1 MDVKNYKLSP
11 EDRELLYQMLGIKTL
26 GQDMKDI
33 KTNRPMDILQN
44 FVNYNLKE
52 ELKKGLSDIQNHME
66 DYHFYRYMA
75 YVIESKE
82 KNKDIR
88 YSIASWM
95 CHSRHEDLPF
105 NDIFVLDDE
114 IYIYTYRPGL
124 WIGRGGK
131 TIDDCLYHIN
141 HKVDG
146 TKYRDLK
153 INLIESK
160 NDAVSEVYSYMLTC
174 HEYTDFSNES
184 ITAPNPK
191 KNLIK
196 I

>member
-1 MDVKNYKLSP
+1 MMETSKNIQIKNVLSSIEPNYK
-11 EDRELLYQMLGIKTL
+11 
-26 GQDMKDI
+26 
-33 KTNRPMDILQN
+33 
-44 FVNYNLKE
+44 E
-52 ELKKGLSDIQNHME
+52 EIKKGLSDIRNHME

-88 YSIASWM
+88 HSIASWM

-105 NDIFVLDDE
+105 SDIFVLDDE

-146 TKYRDLK
+146 TKYRDFK

-160 NDAVSEVYSYMLTC
+160 NDALSEVYSYMSIC
-174 HEYTDFSNES
+174 QEYTDISDESNTTPTTPMARMRH
-184 ITAPNPK
+184 IFQNPK